1 MCNDGCR
8 NYNLVTM
15 KLKLDKYKK
24 QSKSNEAFLTMRSQV
39 VEESSGSGLRVDW
52 RRGGGNT
59 HLHWWSAHRLY
70 NTVDPGESWCWRLGS
85 RFVMELILRKSIRW
99 QRKWRGKV
107 RSLDEKQNTRYSVDT
122 STNGLTMYLFDLAKS
137 LVSEQRWCFS
147 CRWLPQWI
155 RGKPHPASPKHLWK
169 HNKHRTTTK
178 RATPTIQKWQPNQD
192 WFTIL
197 SNPARDHFVI
207 GSHQKK
213 ECTTTKRGSC
223 SLVSPNSYKQTT
235 YGAIVIL
242 RAVVG

>member
-1 MCNDGCR
+1 
-8 NYNLVTM
+8 M
-15 KLKLDKYKK
+15 KRFS
-24 QSKSNEAFLTMRSQV
+24 QWEARK
-39 VEESSGSGLRVDW
+39 W
-52 RRGGGNT
+52 RRALAQACVSTEDEVEGTHTYTGGVHTAYITQWIPGRVGAGGLVVGSSWN
-59 HLHWWSAHRLY
+59 WSW
-70 NTVDPGESWCWRLGS
+70 E
-85 RFVMELILRKSIRW
+85 
-99 QRKWRGKV
+99 RGKV

-137 LVSEQRWCFS
+137 LVSEQRGCFS